1 VPQPSLSTAPYA
13 ALLDACVLV
22 PVALADTLLRVAE
35 CNLYRPLW
43 SQRIIDE
50 ALSALHRVHP
60 EIPAPQFVDRFDQMN
75 AAFEDELVAGWERLE
90 NQLVLPDPNDRHVL
104 AAAIRGSA
112 ARLTSFSK
120 VRAVP
125 SWRLTSS
132 TTPRRP
138 QPGRLGAIATRPFPG
153 WNTSGVP
160 RVAWVTCCHSIPAAA
175 ARPWA
180 ISPIWEISRPA
191 LRAQVRDAAGSQ
203 GHHQRLGTVCHRGE
217 RVQGE
222 R

>member
-1 VPQPSLSTAPYA
+1 MPQPSLSTAPYA

-75 AAFEDELVAGWERLE
+75 AAFEDALVAGWERLE

-112 ARLTSFSK
+112 AVIVTNNTRDFPKELLPEFDIEVTEADQFLLDQLDLAPQVVATVIREQAGDTRSPSLSPQDLLSRLALASVPTFVDE
-120 VRAVP
+120 VR
-125 SWRLTSS
+125 RL
-132 TTPRRP
+132 
-138 QPGRLGAIATRPFPG
+138 L
-153 WNTSGVP
+153 
-160 RVAWVTCCHSIPAAA
+160 
-175 ARPWA
+175 
-180 ISPIWEISRPA
+180 
-191 LRAQVRDAAGSQ
+191 
-203 GHHQRLGTVCHRGE
+203 
-217 RVQGE
+217 
-222 R
+222 